1 MKELTRREFVAL
13 AFGALAAIAAPTK
26 AEAAEPR
33 ENWPEAMQGDPTT
46 EQNGVVYLLHEH
58 AAIVIETPD
67 RRAVTIPDSIRH
79 DGKRYPVAA
88 IWDGTFS
95 ATPKLQ
101 RVILKA
107 TQIETIEDLAIY
119 EGKIEVICSD
129 RETYEWLKDVGVKAK
144 YRKPQK

>member
-13 AFGALAAIAAPTK
+13 AILAAIAAPKT

-46 EQNGVVYLLHEH
+46 EQNGVVYLLHNGFS
-58 AAIVIETPD
+58 IVIETPD
-67 RRAVTIPDSIRH
+67 RRAVTIPDSIKH

-95 ATPKLQ
+95 ATPKL
-101 RVILKA
+101 RRIILKA
-107 TQIETIEDLAIY
+107 TQLETIEDLAIY
-119 EGKIEVICSD
+119 DGKIEVICSD
-129 RETYEWLKDVGVKAK
+129 RDTYEWLKDVGVKAK

>member
-13 AFGALAAIAAPTK
+13 AILAAIAAPKT

-33 ENWPEAMQGDPTT
+33 ENWPEAMQNDPTT
-46 EQNGVVYLLHEH
+46 EQNGILYLLHEGFS
-58 AAIVIETPD
+58 IVIETPN
-67 RRAVTIPDSIRH
+67 RRAVTIPDSIKH
-79 DGKRYPVAA
+79 EGERYPVAA

-95 ATPKLQ
+95 ATPKLR

-107 TQIETIEDLAIY
+107 TELETIEDLAIF

-129 RETYEWLKDVGVKAK
+129 RETYEWLKEVGVKAK